1 LGVLHQ
7 AVRAV
12 SKNRPKYP
20 MLDIPF
26 NTNTPNCDKKN
37 ALFAVLLFFFFLAFF
52 GIFPFLGHFFH
63 CAVTYKK
70 IVTQKRDVKFL
81 L

>member
-12 SKNRPKYP
+12 SENRPKYP

-26 NTNTPNCDKKN
+26 KINI
-37 ALFAVLLFFFFLAFF
+37 FMIFL
-52 GIFPFLGHFFH
+52 PKML
-63 CAVTYKK
+63 
-70 IVTQKRDVKFL
+70 
-81 L
+81 

>member
-1 LGVLHQ
+1 VLHQ

-26 NTNTPNCDKKN
+26 KKKIKKN
-37 ALFAVLLFFFFLAFF
+37 KKKHLISKNFEKIKNNLNYIFLN
-52 GIFPFLGHFFH
+52 P
-63 CAVTYKK
+63 K
-70 IVTQKRDVKFL
+70 
-81 L
+81 